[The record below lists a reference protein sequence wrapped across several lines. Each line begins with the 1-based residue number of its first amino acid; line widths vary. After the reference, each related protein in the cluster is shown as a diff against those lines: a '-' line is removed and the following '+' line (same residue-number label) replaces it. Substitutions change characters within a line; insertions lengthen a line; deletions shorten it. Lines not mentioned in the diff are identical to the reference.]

1 MNTIKNYRAIGG
13 ALDGQLMSLWN
24 DEVVVQF
31 LDPADEKEYMER
43 GSMNS
48 APEDFKPW
56 GLLTYQIKGGDL
68 VLDGLSGEEIK
79 KLRVSCNKC

>member
-43 GSMNS
+43 GGMNS

-56 GLLTYQIKGGDL
+56 KLLTYKIKGEDL

-79 KLRVSCNKC
+79 RLSYGGLL